1 MSCTAYDKQVIIR
14 GLKNLNRAVH
24 EDVVAI
30 EIFPKSQWVRQFIE
44 LKYFMCFDVKQ
55 YNLPTYTPH
64 RIQDETI

>member
-30 EIFPKSQWVRQFIE
+30 EIFPKSQWVREFI
-44 LKYFMCFDVKQ
+44 LLDMYDKYRCSTT
-55 YNLPTYTPH
+55 LHTYTPH
-64 RIQDETI
+64 RSEDETI